1 MSSRDLLR
9 RECYVCVRR
18 AHAARQY
25 KGWYFVQP
33 VVSMCADADRFQVRL
48 FLKYVLS
55 TFFLFF
61 FSHLYIRECIKYS
74 VVFFVVALQWSVSY
88 ELCPLIARLRSIYF
102 WYTYTYYTMKDI
114 NLQVFFARHIFA
126 TFVYYY

>member
-1 MSSRDLLR
+1 MDKEYSSRGICTFFECYIGHVALSSRDLIR

-18 AHAARQY
+18 SHAARQY

-55 TFFLFF
+55 TFFFVF

-74 VVFFVVALQWSVSY
+74 VVFFVVALVCI
-88 ELCPLIARLRSIYF
+88 L
-102 WYTYTYYTMKDI
+102 
-114 NLQVFFARHIFA
+114 
-126 TFVYYY
+126 

>member
-1 MSSRDLLR
+1 MDKVYIVEVCIFFECYRTRGIVEPRSPQY
-9 RECYVCVRR
+9 RECYVCA

-61 FSHLYIRECIKYS
+61 LPFIYES
-74 VVFFVVALQWSVSY
+74 V
-88 ELCPLIARLRSIYF
+88 
-102 WYTYTYYTMKDI
+102 
-114 NLQVFFARHIFA
+114 
-126 TFVYYY
+126 